1 MVDDVLYE
9 FLEEGDAE
17 LHVDESGA
25 AHLHIL
31 HSGRI
36 GKVRNDAK
44 GRVERAGGC
53 QGLTCGRAYV
63 CMCEYVRAKVFVGGW
78 PGAGRVG

>member
-44 GRVERAGGC
+44 GRVERAGRR
-53 QGLTCGRAYV
+53 QGFACWCAYV
-63 CMCEYVRAKVFVGGW
+63 CVCEYICARRSSWVD
-78 PGAGRVG
+78 